1 MATLGN
7 RKLKSF
13 SLERRSLQKQP
24 KLESQGVMM
33 ISVDVIFY
41 APESAISIA
50 PIMPEGFITDTQ
62 LMPPRFE

>member
-13 SLERRSLQKQP
+13 SLERRSLHKQP
-24 KLESQGVMM
+24 KIESQGV
-33 ISVDVIFY
+33 IVVSADVIFY
-41 APESAISIA
+41 APESAISIV